1 MKKLLLVFMSMFFVL
16 GTSMAQKDEGTDGSV
31 EFGLKFMSPEDSAM
45 VTSVDL
51 IYLRFTKEVT
61 VTLPE
66 GGIEVI
72 NNETKEV
79 VKIDRIY
86 EDEYSD
92 KHDVRFMFEQKMMPG
107 KEGKD
112 ELQNQRIDVPG
123 TYSYTIPAGCIK
135 SVDGEEFAGGT
146 YTFAI
151 VSTFGVTG
159 YSPIETNLLDKVV
172 VTFEKEI
179 TKVKLPNSGLY
190 IVDPYWTPVTPI
202 NNVTINEDKKSVTL
216 ELDIP
221 ITAEGQY
228 AIDLYEGIFLSSD
241 GFNAYRTLYFNVID
255 PTPAFITNYKDGD
268 QVKEIGDLEI
278 TFKNVKKVEPIE
290 GADPVTVYIPGG
302 DEATG
307 KADFD
312 NNNNKIT
319 VTFEQE
325 FTEEGDYTFVIPA
338 GMFTMDGVPNEERQ
352 IEVNLVKVT
361 ITSLEVVSVTP
372 EVGAVDQIEKII
384 VKFNQPVGL
393 YYNEEGQ
400 TPSSSIKL
408 TCGDKEY
415 VLYND
420 YSNDMTSLTYTT
432 DEWTGTEWKSNPIKE
447 AGTYSLD
454 LSSIVVF
461 YAGEDGVDMWGYPT
475 TIWNAYG
482 SVEGTCTWTISGDNA
497 IKVVA
502 PEAGEQVIYDLLG
515 RRIEKIT
522 GAGIYIVNGKK
533 VVIK

>member
-1 MKKLLLVFMSMFFVL
+1 
-16 GTSMAQKDEGTDGSV
+16 MAQKDEGTDGSV

-179 TKVKLPNSGLY
+179 TGIKLPNSGLY
-190 IVDPYWTPVTPI
+190 IIDSYWTPVTPI
-202 NNVTINEDKKSVTL
+202 NKVTINEDKKSVTL
-216 ELDIP
+216 DLDIP

-228 AIDLYEGIFLSSD
+228 AIDLYQGIFLSSD
-241 GFNAYRTLYFNVID
+241 GFNAYSTLYFNVID

-268 QVKEIGDLEI
+268 QVKEIGNLEI

-307 KADFD
+307 KADFED
-312 NNNNKIT
+312 NKIT

-325 FTEEGDYTFVIPA
+325 FTEPGEYLFVIPA
-338 GMFTMDGVPNEERQ
+338 GMFTMDGVPNEERH
-352 IEVNLVKVT
+352 INITLYTFT
-361 ITSLEVVSVTP
+361 ITPLKVDSVIPAMGT
-372 EVGAVDQIEKII
+372 VDKLDRIII
-384 VKFNQPVGL
+384 VYNQEVTL
-393 YYNEEGQ
+393 TYDENWQQISRE
-400 TPSSSIKL
+400 IAL
-408 TCGDKEY
+408 TCGDKVY
-415 VLYND
+415 
-420 YSNDMTSLTYTT
+420 TLTYNSMSNLSNKI
-432 DEWTGTEWKSNPIKE
+432 EYLVNAQWTGYEYESTPITE
-447 AGTYSLD
+447 AGTYTLNLAD
-454 LSSIVVF
+454 VIVDH
-461 YAGEDGVDMWGYPT
+461 AAEDYVDEWGYPNKM
-475 TIWNAYG
+475 WHEKG
-482 SVEGTCTWTISGDNA
+482 KHCEGTYTWTISGDNA